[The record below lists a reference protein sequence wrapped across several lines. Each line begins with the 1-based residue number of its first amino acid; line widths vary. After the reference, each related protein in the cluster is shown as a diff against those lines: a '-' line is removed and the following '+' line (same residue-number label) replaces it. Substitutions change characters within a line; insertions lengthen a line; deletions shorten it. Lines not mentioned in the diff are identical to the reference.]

1 MQAHRWLRPGVAIGA
16 TPVSALVLIAFS
28 LVVARSASL
37 VLETAKPEVKRRSDR
52 KEVRMNGRLVAG
64 SLLETAWAIG
74 VSVVTSV
81 LLPLP

>member
-1 MQAHRWLRPGVAIGA
+1 MRSGVAIGA
-16 TPVSALVLIAFS
+16 TPISALVLITFS
-28 LVVARSASL
+28 LVVARTASL

-52 KEVRMNGRLVAG
+52 KEGSMNGKLVAG

-74 VSVVTSV
+74 VSVVTSI